1 MSERHA
7 YIPIQYVIRT
17 KSDWTRFSIVED
29 GFSWNDIELEFLKGE
44 DKLVQYAMLSEK
56 VIWIRKADWDTS
68 LVEVR
73 INCKLN
79 VQEGHFDSNI
89 RYRIEKG
96 DLKYTNVKIFFMG
109 KEVDCLE
116 NDEKASGNPNNP
128 KEFSVSIPKYPK
140 RRISG
145 QILSWTYAFLKI
157 TSLLGLSFL
166 IIFAVTYAYCVALS
180 FDFLEIARAN
190 TSMFVLGSIALF
202 ASFLALASKQN
213 WI

>member
-1 MSERHA
+1 MSELRA

-44 DKLVQYAMLSEK
+44 DKLVQYIMVSEK
-56 VIWIRKADWDTS
+56 VVLIKKADWDES

-79 VQEGHFDSNI
+79 VQEHHFDSNI

-96 DLKYTNVKIFFMG
+96 DLNYTNVKIFFMG
-109 KEVDCLE
+109 KEVNCLE
-116 NDEKASGNPNNP
+116 NNEKASGNPNNP
-128 KEFSVSIPKYPK
+128 KEFSVSIPKHLK
-140 RRISG
+140 RTVSG
-145 QILSWTYAFLKI
+145 RILSWTYAFLKI

-166 IIFAVTYAYCVALS
+166 IVFAVSYAYCVAFS
-180 FDFLEIARAN
+180 FSFLEIARAN
-190 TSMFVLGSIALF
+190 IIMFIIGSAALF
-202 ASFLALASKQN
+202 TSFVTIASRRN